1 MRRVGGFSRG
11 DFSGRHSA
19 ANGSP
24 CVPYGFGALLRRRNT
39 RRLRRDSRSA
49 LMPTM
54 DNVAEDVRR
63 SGHSRVWWLDR
74 PHVLISRRVSQTADW
89 DLSIFKVARST
100 TLASRPIV
108 RSHLPP
114 LHHRG
119 V

>member
-1 MRRVGGFSRG
+1 MRRVGGS
-11 DFSGRHSA
+11 
-19 ANGSP
+19 
-24 CVPYGFGALLRRRNT
+24 VGAT
-39 RRLRRDSRSA
+39 FPVAIRRLMEAHAFRTGSELFSVGATPVDCVAISRSA

-89 DLSIFKVARST
+89 DLSIFKVSRST